1 MDTCEGLA
9 ELVPLVHFCM
19 AWRQRRL
26 RRRPPR
32 HRTCPDDVGTGEGE
46 VFDPYHALD
55 GDSEAGGA
63 LRSFLQWVAH
73 PDKCSTLDEDE
84 GGPKETPATADICE
98 EGRTEQHWMI
108 PAGTGPITSAK
119 QHGQCLTVEGAEN
132 ADGRHERDCEQLR
145 GGWSRSAVDRPRRT
159 GTGQIKWA
167 TNPDMCLDAQALEE
181 GSAEAPGL
189 IIWTCHG
196 EDDPLSDNQ
205 QWHIAKASAVAQ
217 AG

>member
-1 MDTCEGLA
+1 
-9 ELVPLVHFCM
+9 
-19 AWRQRRL
+19 
-26 RRRPPR
+26 
-32 HRTCPDDVGTGEGE
+32 
-46 VFDPYHALD
+46 
-55 GDSEAGGA
+55 
-63 LRSFLQWVAH
+63 
-73 PDKCSTLDEDE
+73 
-84 GGPKETPATADICE
+84 
-98 EGRTEQHWMI
+98 MI

-132 ADGRHERDCEQLR
+132 ADGTSVIVSSCVEDGPDQQWIVP
-145 GGWSRSAVDRPRRT
+145 GT